1 MKASARSNGR
11 KLWKDEPQEG
21 IDGRNPRDSGVSTN
35 SSREQGPE
43 GGHAVPVPPRGV
55 VVRRATSG
63 GQWAPRGA
71 PIAIEEKPLK
81 GEAHGRSGA
90 QAPGGPVV
98 DVAQGVPKPRTRHAV
113 AEGSATDERVRRL
126 DTVS

>member
-11 KLWKDEPQEG
+11 TLWKEEPQEG
-21 IDGRNPRDSGVSTN
+21 IDGRNPRDSGASTN

-43 GGHAVPVPPRGV
+43 GGRAVPAPPRGGCGPAGN
-55 VVRRATSG
+55 VRRVMG
-63 GQWAPRGA
+63 PERGTDRG
-71 PIAIEEKPLK
+71 EEKPLK

-113 AEGSATDERVRRL
+113 AEGSAADERVRRL
-126 DTVS
+126 ETVS